1 MDEFGKCFR
10 NLLRHGASD
19 VFKAL
24 AAIFAGERA
33 KPAPPLTN
41 SETGSQPLTRA
52 ADARFA
58 RCIPLILAHEGGYSD
73 HPADPGGATN
83 LGITRATLAAWR
95 GVPVSK
101 DDVRALTRAEAEAI
115 YRAKYWAAVKADDL
129 PAGVDY
135 AAFDYAVN
143 SGPGRAAKALQR
155 AVGEAQ
161 DGILGPRTMAAAKA
175 AEPDRVIIA
184 ICDGRLAY
192 LQSLP
197 GWVTFG
203 GGWGRRV
210 REVKDAA
217 LRMAG

>member
-1 MDEFGKCFR
+1 MWKLIQALLTLFR
-10 NLLRHGASD
+10 RAPAVRENAP
-19 VFKAL
+19 
-24 AAIFAGERA
+24 A
-33 KPAPPLTN
+33 KPEAKSLN
-41 SETGSQPLTRA
+41 LA

-58 RCIPLILAHEGGYSD
+58 RCIPLILKHEGGYSD
-73 HPADPGGATN
+73 HPSDPGGATN
-83 LGITRATLAAWR
+83 MGITRATLEAWR

-101 DDVRALTRAEAEAI
+101 TDVMALTRAEAESI
-115 YRAKYWAAVKADDL
+115 YRAKYWDAVKADDL
-129 PAGVDY
+129 PPGVDY
-135 AAFDYAVN
+135 AMFDYAVN

-161 DGILGPRTMAAAKA
+161 DGILGARTMLAVWSMDR
-175 AEPDRVIIA
+175 ERVIIA
-184 ICDGRLAY
+184 ICDGRLAF

-197 GWVTFG
+197 GWVAFG